1 MKINLA
7 GIIFTIGLY
16 AAVVVAFVIN
26 DRLPKR
32 GANDIS
38 SGLVVAAISFLV
50 IVLFF
55 IRSIYQAVK
64 IDKSYW
70 LIVGIHII
78 CIIAGIFFFML

>member
-26 DRLPKR
+26 DRLPKH

-50 IVLFF
+50 IALFF
-55 IRSIYQAVK
+55 MRSIYQAIK

-70 LIVGIHII
+70 LIAGIHII
-78 CIIAGIFFFML
+78 CIITGIFFFML